1 MTIKQQLI
9 DFATNITKVN
19 DNDSHYMYNPS
30 CFYMRIGEH
39 KVKFKRTMLATTL
52 MAAMSA
58 TQAAT
63 PTNEEI
69 WQLLQ
74 EMKQELTSVK
84 QQNEALKAQNEDL
97 KDQVQATEAKA
108 QEASEAAE
116 AVAVAS
122 EEAIKSAAAKD
133 SKTSI
138 GGYGELH
145 YNNLENQGTKD
156 DKDEMDFHRFVLFFN
171 HEFNDRLRLFSELE
185 LEHALAGED
194 AEGEVELEQAYIQ
207 YDLNEKHRVNA
218 GLFLLPV
225 GLLNETH
232 EPNTFYGVE
241 RNNVEKNIIPTT
253 WWEGGVMFSGE
264 IAQGFAYDVAM
275 TSGLNTSAG
284 SDYAVRSG
292 RQKVS
297 EAEAEDFAY
306 TARLKWT
313 GMPGVELATSVQ
325 YQEDITQ
332 SMDANAGSA
341 WMWEAHAA
349 IQKGDFGLR
358 ALYATWD
365 LDGDGPKSVGADEQT
380 GWYIEP
386 SYKLTDSV
394 GIFTRYSMWDNQ
406 AGNSSDSE
414 VKQWDLGLNWWLD
427 PQVVVKVDYQD
438 QDAENEDDEF
448 DGFNVGVGYQF

>member
-1 MTIKQQLI
+1 
-9 DFATNITKVN
+9 
-19 DNDSHYMYNPS
+19 
-30 CFYMRIGEH
+30 MR
-39 KVKFKRTMLATTL
+39 FKRTLLATTL
-52 MAAMSA
+52 MAAMST

-63 PTNEEI
+63 PSNEEI

-74 EMKQELTSVK
+74 EMKQELNSVK
-84 QQNEALKAQNEDL
+84 QQNEALKAQNENL
-97 KDQVQATEAKA
+97 KDQVEATEAKA
-108 QEASEAAE
+108 QEASDAAE

-122 EEAIKSAAAKD
+122 EEAIKTAAEKD

-145 YNNLENQGTKD
+145 YNNLENQGAGE
-156 DKDEMDFHRFVLFFN
+156 DKDEIDFHRFVLFFN
-171 HEFNDRLRLFSELE
+171 HEFNDRLRLFTELE
-185 LEHALAGED
+185 LEHALAGEGK
-194 AEGEVELEQAYIQ
+194 EGEVELEQAYIQ

-218 GLFLLPV
+218 GLFLTPV

-241 RNNVEKNIIPTT
+241 RNSVEKNIIPTT
-253 WWEGGVMFSGE
+253 WWEGGLMFSGE
-264 IAQGFAYDVAM
+264 LAQGFSYDVAA
-275 TSGLNTSAG
+275 TGGLKTKAS
-284 SDYAVRSG
+284 SDYAIRSG

-297 EAEAEDFAY
+297 EALADDFAY

-313 GMPGVELATSVQ
+313 GIPGVEVGTSLQ

-332 SMDANAGSA
+332 STDPDAGSA
-341 WMWEAHAA
+341 VLWEAHTA
-349 IQKGDFGLR
+349 IQKGNFGLR

-365 LDGDGPKSVGADEQT
+365 LDGDGPKAIGADEQT

-386 SYKLTDSV
+386 SYKFTDSV
-394 GIFTRYSMWDNQ
+394 GIFSRYSEWDNQ
-406 AGNSSDSE
+406 AGSSSDSE
-414 VKQWDLGLNWWLD
+414 IEEWAFGVNWWLD
-427 PQVVVKVDYQD
+427 PQVVIKADYQD

>member
-1 MTIKQQLI
+1 M
-9 DFATNITKVN
+9 
-19 DNDSHYMYNPS
+19 
-30 CFYMRIGEH
+30 
-39 KVKFKRTMLATTL
+39 KFKRTLLATTL
-52 MAAMSA
+52 MAAVSA
-58 TQAAT
+58 TQAAA

-74 EMKQELTSVK
+74 EMKQELGAVK
-84 QQNEALKAQNEDL
+84 QQNQALKTQNEDL
-97 KDQVQATEAKA
+97 KQQVEATEAKA

-122 EEAIKSAAAKD
+122 EEAIKTAAAKS

-145 YNNLENQGTKD
+145 YNNLENQADSAD
-156 DKDEMDFHRFVLFFN
+156 DKDEIDFHRFVLFFN
-171 HEFNDRLRLFSELE
+171 HEFTDRLRLFTELE
-185 LEHALAGED
+185 LEHSLAGEGKD
-194 AEGEVELEQAYIQ
+194 GEVELEQAYIQ

-218 GLFLLPV
+218 GLFLMPV

-241 RNNVEKNIIPTT
+241 RNSVEKNIIPTT

-264 IAQGFAYDVAM
+264 LAQGFSYDVAA
-275 TSGLNTSAG
+275 TGGLNTNAG
-284 SDYAVRSG
+284 KNYAVRSG

-297 EAEAEDFAY
+297 EALADDFAY

-313 GMPGVELATSVQ
+313 GMPGIELGTSVQ

-332 SMDANAGSA
+332 SLDADAGNATL
-341 WMWEAHAA
+341 WEVHAA
-349 IQKGDFGLR
+349 IQKGNFGLR
-358 ALYATWD
+358 TLYATWD

-386 SYKLTDSV
+386 SYQFTDSV
-394 GIFTRYSMWDNQ
+394 GVFTRYSEWDNQ

-414 VKQWDLGLNWWLD
+414 IEEWAMGVNWWLH
-427 PQVVVKVDYQD
+427 PQVVVKADYQD
-438 QDAENEDDEF
+438 QDAEDESDEF
-448 DGFNVGVGYQF
+448 DGFNVGIGYQF

>member
-1 MTIKQQLI
+1 M
-9 DFATNITKVN
+9 
-19 DNDSHYMYNPS
+19 
-30 CFYMRIGEH
+30 
-39 KVKFKRTMLATTL
+39 KFKRTLLATTL
-52 MAAMSA
+52 MAAVSA

-74 EMKQELTSVK
+74 EMKQELGAVK
-84 QQNEALKAQNEDL
+84 QQNQALKTQNENL
-97 KDQVQATEAKA
+97 KQQVEATEAKA

-122 EEAIKSAAAKD
+122 EEAIKTAAEKS

-145 YNNLENQGTKD
+145 YNNLENQADSAD
-156 DKDEMDFHRFVLFFN
+156 DKDEIDFHRFVLFFN
-171 HEFNDRLRLFSELE
+171 HEFNDRLRLFTELE
-185 LEHALAGED
+185 LEHSLAGEGKD
-194 AEGEVELEQAYIQ
+194 GEVELEQAYIQ
-207 YDLNEKHRVNA
+207 YDLNEQHRVNA
-218 GLFLLPV
+218 GLFLMPV

-241 RNNVEKNIIPTT
+241 RNSVEKNIIPTT

-264 IAQGFAYDVAM
+264 LAQGFSYDVAA
-275 TSGLNTSAG
+275 TGGLNTNAG
-284 SDYAVRSG
+284 KNYAVRSG

-297 EAEAEDFAY
+297 EALADDFAY

-313 GMPGVELATSVQ
+313 GMPGVELGTSVQ

-332 SMDANAGSA
+332 SLDADAGSA
-341 WMWEAHAA
+341 TLWEAHAA

-386 SYKLTDSV
+386 SYQFTDNIGV
-394 GIFTRYSMWDNQ
+394 FTRYSEWDNQ

-414 VKQWDLGLNWWLD
+414 VEEWAMGVNWWLH
-427 PQVVVKVDYQD
+427 PQVVVKADYQD
-438 QDAENEDDEF
+438 QDAEDESDEF
-448 DGFNVGVGYQF
+448 DGFNVGIGYQF